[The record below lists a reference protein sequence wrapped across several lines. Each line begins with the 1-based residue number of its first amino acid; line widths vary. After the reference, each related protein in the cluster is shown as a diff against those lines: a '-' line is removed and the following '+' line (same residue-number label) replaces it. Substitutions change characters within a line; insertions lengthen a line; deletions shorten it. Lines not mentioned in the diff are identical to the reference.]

1 MEVSPLVK
9 PAIWGAVGG
18 AIAITIVG
26 FSFFGWT
33 LSSTAEQKASDRA
46 EKAVAQALA
55 PFCVA
60 KAEADPNFK
69 DQLKKLVATGQWEQ
83 DTFVEKAGWATMP
96 GAKTP
101 DDAVAKR
108 CADLLTKT
116 KSS

>member
-1 MEVSPLVK
+1 MKISPVVK

-26 FSFFGWT
+26 FSYFGWT
-33 LSSTAEQKASDRA
+33 LSSTAERMASDHA
-46 EKAVAQALA
+46 DKAVAQALA

-69 DQLKKLVATGQWEQ
+69 DQLKKLVATGQWDQ
-83 DTFVEKAGWATMP
+83 DMFVEKAGWATMP
-96 GAKTP
+96 GSKTP
-101 DDAVAKR
+101 NDAVAQK
-108 CADLLTKT
+108 CADLLTKA